1 MIGTESDQGIMVLA
15 FKDIFKFIQQNSD
28 SREITIWAC
37 YMEVYNELIN
47 DLLDPN
53 NSNLKLKED
62 SI

>member
-1 MIGTESDQGIMVLA
+1 MVLA
-15 FKDIFKFIQQNSD
+15 FKDIFKFIKQNSD

-62 SI
+62 PI